1 MKNKWKI
8 AGIMMLGVVIIAFCI
23 WSLIRPAND
32 IPDDSS
38 SQTDV
43 SASSSADAS
52 LSEPTSATDP
62 DSGTEADSG
71 SLTPELTLYTTDL
84 DNNIG
89 KVGYDEQQMVGG
101 QTRLE
106 VYREVLENFDLVP
119 YTTES
124 GEEIT
129 LETGHRVYVKADDAS
144 GQQYIVSGVD
154 PIPVEHS
161 LPDTRMTVKLRA
173 EGTCERVRVFTS
185 REDLEG
191 AQDAWTRGQAILAGE
206 EPAPENYVILNGCLL
221 GTKWEQGE
229 GGRRYLPMT
238 DIAEAYDEQS
248 EFYDVEGWL
257 NVAADLQYVI
267 LPTALMPDIALE
279 HFDVSDGTWR
289 YASERPPL
297 WSDRFYL
304 PQTNSTEMPIEDI
317 SRILGWKIYTN
328 DEIVSI
334 VTSELDVND
343 NFVLIESRTTEHIYD
358 INGNEIGTE
367 ESA

>member
-32 IPDDSS
+32 IPDDS

-106 VYREVLENFDLVP
+106 VYRDVLKNYNLIP
-119 YTTES
+119 YTTDS
-124 GEEIT
+124 GEEVTIA
-129 LETGHRVYVKADDAS
+129 TGHRVYVKADDAS
-144 GQQYIVSGVD
+144 GQEYIISGVD
-154 PIPVEHS
+154 PIPVEHG
-161 LPDTRMTVKLRA
+161 LPDTQMTVKLRA

-185 REDLEG
+185 DENLGR
-191 AQDAWTRGQAILAGE
+191 AQAAWGRGQAILAGE
-206 EPAPENYVILNGCLL
+206 EPAPEHCVILNGSLL
-221 GTKWEQGE
+221 DTKWERGE
-229 GGRRYLPMT
+229 DGRVYLPMT
-238 DIAEAYDEQS
+238 DVAEAYDEQS

-257 NVAADLQYVI
+257 NVATDLQFVI

-279 HFDVSDGTWR
+279 HFEVSDGTWR
-289 YASERPPL
+289 YASEKPPV

-304 PQTNSTEMPIEDI
+304 PQTDKTEMPIEDI

-328 DEIVSI
+328 AEIVSI

-343 NFVLIESRTTEHIYD
+343 NFALIESRTAEHIYD
-358 INGNEIGTE
+358 MNGNEIE
-367 ESA
+367 MEDAA